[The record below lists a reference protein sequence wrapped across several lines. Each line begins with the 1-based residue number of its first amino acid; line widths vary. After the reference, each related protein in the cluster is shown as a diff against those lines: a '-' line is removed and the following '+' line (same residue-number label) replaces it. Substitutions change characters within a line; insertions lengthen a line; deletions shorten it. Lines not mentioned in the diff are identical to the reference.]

1 MINEILGGARVSYPK
16 DCGNA
21 PKKGILAG
29 FYKAFAQGDWDY
41 IQEHTADALSWNI
54 VGKHEIGSQEEAL
67 ALCREQFFRGIQEI
81 CLHNVITHGNVAAV
95 NGEIIFG
102 DGMSVFFC
110 DIYKFGSFGKQA
122 RVKEVTSYVIGG
134 TGPHTI

>member
-54 VGKHEIGSQEEAL
+54 VGKHEIEARRKPLLYVGSSFSGVSRKFV
-67 ALCREQFFRGIQEI
+67 C
-81 CLHNVITHGNVAAV
+81 T
-95 NGEIIFG
+95 
-102 DGMSVFFC
+102 MS
-110 DIYKFGSFGKQA
+110 
-122 RVKEVTSYVIGG
+122 
-134 TGPHTI
+134 